1 MSISLNCDC
10 ACTNEQFG
18 LIDTPDTENGI
29 KCFNYGILWKF
40 EVLGNCDN
48 CVAMEQFIYIINTIS
63 LNCDC
68 ACTNEQFGLI
78 DTPDTENGIKCFNY
92 GILWKF
98 EVLGNCDNCVAMEQ
112 FIYIINTISL
122 NCDCACTIEQF
133 GLPHHISRS
142 YCNGT

>member
-29 KCFNYGILWKF
+29 KCFNYGILW
-40 EVLGNCDN
+40 E
-48 CVAMEQFIYIINTIS
+48 
-63 LNCDC
+63 
-68 ACTNEQFGLI
+68 
-78 DTPDTENGIKCFNY
+78 
-92 GILWKF
+92 F

-133 GLPHHISRS
+133 GLIDTPDTENEIKCFD
-142 YCNGT
+142 YGILWEFEVLGNCDNCAAMEQFVYIINK